1 MRRDERGTITVMT
14 LGFFVFLGLL
24 CVVVINASDAFLER
38 RELDNLADGAA
49 LAAADGLDQEE
60 FYTGGDVQVDADMA
74 RRLVAS
80 YVAGNA
86 VRIVSVQTT
95 DDRVSVRLE
104 RDIDLALR
112 PPGLPGRTTVVSEA
126 TGQLR
131 LGE

>member
-1 MRRDERGTITVMT
+1 MRRGDHGTITVMT

-49 LAAADGLDQEE
+49 LAAADGLDQSA
-60 FYTGGDVQVDADMA
+60 FYSQGAVRVDGDRA
-74 RRLVAS
+74 RQLVAD
-80 YVAGNA
+80 YVAGNP
-86 VRIVSVQTT
+86 VRIVSVQTIG
-95 DDRVSVRLE
+95 DRISVRLE
-104 RDIDLALR
+104 RDVQLALR
-112 PPGLPGRTTVVSEA
+112 PPGIPSSTTVVAEA